1 MAGSPKKRAR
11 RERIAAAADPLDE
24 PARSNQPPLQAIPY
38 NKLALTDDGREAV
51 ERALLDG
58 YARNQIA
65 KALGTTVATLRRI
78 INDDPVLTD
87 AVDCR
92 KDVEEQELREILM
105 GQARMGD
112 TVAGIFL
119 AKAQFG
125 WRDRDDTKV
134 KLEADSGGGVLV
146 VPGTMPLDEWSL
158 AALKQQK
165 QYREASDEVQDQL
178 AAARHDAARQDAPRL
193 GTPGI
198 EGLRLRKP
206 TKGELPN

>member
-1 MAGSPKKRAR
+1 M
-11 RERIAAAADPLDE
+11 AAAADPLDE
-24 PARSNQPPLQAIPY
+24 PAMANRQPLQAIPY
-38 NKLALTDDGREAV
+38 NKLALTDDGRDAV
-51 ERALLDG
+51 ARAILDG
-58 YARNQIA
+58 YPRNQIA

-87 AVDCR
+87 AVVCR

-134 KLEADSGGGVLV
+134 NLEANSGGGVLV

-158 AALKQQK
+158 AAARQQK
-165 QYREASDEVQDQL
+165 QYREASDEVQAQM
-178 AAARHDAARQDAPRL
+178 AEARRDAEHQDAPRL

-206 TKGELPN
+206 SKSELPN

>member
-1 MAGSPKKRAR
+1 M
-11 RERIAAAADPLDE
+11 AAAADPLDE
-24 PARSNQPPLQAIPY
+24 PAMANRPPLQAIPY

-134 KLEADSGGGVLV
+134 KLETDSGGGVLV

-158 AALKQQK
+158 AAARQQK

-178 AAARHDAARQDAPRL
+178 AAARHEAKHQDVVRT

-198 EGLRLRKP
+198 EGLRLVKP
-206 TKGELPN
+206 LPSDLDNTNAAGQNVR

>member
-1 MAGSPKKRAR
+1 M
-11 RERIAAAADPLDE
+11 AAAADPLDE
-24 PARSNQPPLQAIPY
+24 PAMANRQPLDAIPY
-38 NKLALTDDGREAV
+38 NKLTLTDDGRKAIA
-51 ERALLDG
+51 RALLDG

-78 INDDPVLTD
+78 INADPVLTD

-92 KDVEEQELREILM
+92 KDVEEQELRQILM
-105 GQARMGD
+105 SQARMGD

-134 KLEADSGGGVLV
+134 KLETDSGGGVLV
-146 VPGTMPLDEWSL
+146 VPGTMPLDEWSV

-178 AAARHDAARQDAPRL
+178 AAARHDAQHQDAPRL

-206 TKGELPN
+206 AKGELPN

>member
-1 MAGSPKKRAR
+1 M
-11 RERIAAAADPLDE
+11 
-24 PARSNQPPLQAIPY
+24 
-38 NKLALTDDGREAV
+38 
-51 ERALLDG
+51 
-58 YARNQIA
+58 
-65 KALGTTVATLRRI
+65 RRI

-134 KLEADSGGGVLV
+134 KLETDSGGGVLV

>member
-1 MAGSPKKRAR
+1 M
-11 RERIAAAADPLDE
+11 AAAADPLDE
-24 PARSNQPPLQAIPY
+24 PAMVNRQPLQAITY
-38 NKLALTDDGREAV
+38 NKLALTDDGRETVA
-51 ERALLDG
+51 RALLDG

-92 KDVEEQELREILM
+92 KDVEEQELRDILM

-125 WRDRDDTKV
+125 WRDRDDTKL
-134 KLEADSGGGVLV
+134 KLETDTGGGVLL

-158 AALKQQK
+158 AALKQQA
-165 QYREASDEVQDQL
+165 QYREASDEVQGQL
-178 AAARHDAARQDAPRL
+178 ADARRDAQRHDPPRI

-198 EGLRLRKP
+198 EGLRLLKP
-206 TKGELPN
+206 KKGDLPN